1 MPVRSSPGPEP
12 LLRIQP
18 DRFGESPENSPLDE
32 MARVLDEPPPVS
44 RDVLRGD
51 TRLTRR
57 WVHGEVHDTL
67 KHMSGHVVMTFY
79 GAAQEVLWR
88 EGGDQLS
95 TRTRT
100 GTITVIPEG
109 HEGYWDIA
117 GPLDV
122 SHVYLTD
129 ERLRAVAEEMYEG
142 KSFELVSRVAFDD
155 PAAARILTLLGDEA
169 ATGDGSSSIF
179 SEQAIDLLC
188 TQLIRGHSS
197 LSSLKAP
204 EPPRGLADWQVKKVT
219 GYMQEH
225 LDEAIGLQELA
236 DLVYLSRVH
245 FATAFRQATGQSPYG
260 WLTELRISRAR
271 QLLGQPELPVTEIAL
286 EVGYQT
292 PSAFTAAFRKRTGLT
307 PTEYRRLL

>member
-1 MPVRSSPGPEP
+1 MPVRAGLPSDLQSPIPP
-12 LLRIQP
+12 VAP
-18 DRFGESPENSPLDE
+18 DGSPVAE
-32 MARVLDEPPPVS
+32 MARVLDRPPPLS
-44 RDVLRGD
+44 HEVLRGD

-67 KHMSGHVVMTFY
+67 RQMSGHVVMTFY

-88 EGGDQLS
+88 EGADQRS
-95 TRTRT
+95 TRTRV

-122 SHVYLTD
+122 SHVYLSD
-129 ERLRAVAEEMYEG
+129 ERLRSAAGEMYDG
-142 KSFELVSRVAFDD
+142 KSVELISRVAIDD
-155 PAAARILTLLGDEA
+155 PAAARILALLGDEA
-169 ATGDGSSSIF
+169 ATGDGASLLF
-179 SEQAIDLLC
+179 YEQAIDLLC

-197 LSSLKAP
+197 LGSVKPA

-219 GYMQEH
+219 GYMQER

-236 DLVYLSRVH
+236 DLVNLSRFH

-292 PSAFTAAFRKRTGLT
+292 PSAFTAAFRKKTGLT